1 MPALSNPRHEA
12 FARAI
17 FAGLAGKTRIER
29 AQSTAYLK
37 AYPNCSSGNSAE
49 ACASRLLRNAKP
61 ILDRVRELR
70 AEANQRQQSKIDL
83 SRERIGRRLDK
94 ASRIAESQGNASAM
108 ATSELGIAKVFHPE
122 HTQEQSPL
130 SFKQANN
137 MHDIGRRLLMTVG
150 MQNPDD
156 ASIALA
162 VEANDTFVARL
173 EEIATQASARAGLD
187 EITAEAQKLKLY

>member
-12 FARAI
+12 FAQAI

-61 ILDRVRELR
+61 ILDRVRE
-70 AEANQRQQSKIDL
+70 ANKRLEPKLDL

-94 ASRIAESQGNASAM
+94 ASRIAEEQGNASAM
-108 ATSELGIAKVFHPE
+108 ATSELGIAKVFHRLEAPAPN
-122 HTQEQSPL
+122 EQDYFSAK
-130 SFKQANN
+130 SMQ
-137 MHDIGRRLLMTVG
+137 DIGRKLLQSIG
-150 MQNPDD
+150 FNEPDD
-156 ASIALA
+156 ISIASA
-162 VEANDTFVARL
+162 IEANDAFIERL
-173 EEIATQASARAGLD
+173 EAIRDA
-187 EITAEAQKLKLY
+187 AQVTIEQND